1 MHIPK
6 YYFEK
11 FNDTASEIRGKQSS
25 EIIIVIVI
33 IMFYFGQR
41 SACKRNNIRRS
52 GVLRNAVFR
61 MFSVAFNSRPMYNG
75 SGTFLVSAPCFQ
87 RKPSFKD

>member
-11 FNDTASEIRGKQSS
+11 FKDTASEIRGKQSS

-41 SACKRNNIRRS
+41 SACKRNNIRQS

-61 MFSVAFNSRPMYNG
+61 MFSVAFNSMYNG
-75 SGTFLVSAPCFQ
+75 SGT
-87 RKPSFKD
+87 SFSVCAMFPAKA